1 MQPLQDTNVLVLGL
15 GSSGLAMARWCAR
28 QGAASVTVAD
38 TRETPP
44 QLAALRAAV
53 PDARFVHGALDA
65 ALLQPVRADLLLK
78 SPGLTPA
85 QVAAVVEAT
94 RADGIPVAG
103 ELDLF
108 TQALA
113 GLRDTQAY
121 APQILAVTG
130 TNGKTTVAS
139 LTAQLV
145 ERAGKT
151 VALAGNIGPT
161 LLDTLVQHLDDD
173 TLPVHAARPDGRFAA
188 QLGEALAVLHAL
200 APEAGFADTRAE
212 VDIAHLHAMAAD
224 LAGIAGPA
232 AVAAI
237 EEDLAGL
244 DRPGA
249 AVPSHGDINST
260 NLLVDEEGNL
270 SGLIDWAEARRD
282 RREGEFCHLVLM
294 PQVLAP
300 VRRAYERATGVPLDE
315 RALALAG
322 LHNALIGIVICR
334 RIGEIEEADWNVGE
348 ARRLTAKLGLNEPA
362 TD

>member
-1 MQPLQDTNVLVLGL
+1 MSD
-15 GSSGLAMARWCAR
+15 R
-28 QGAASVTVAD
+28 
-38 TRETPP
+38 
-44 QLAALRAAV
+44 AALRVVAPGLAPDKARLLGEGVWGRVLDAGDGTVIKLVRQGGGLGDARELWANERAALEAIGRHDLPVAV
-53 PDARFVHGALDA
+53 PRIVDAGHLDPGATGYA
-65 ALLQPVRADLLLK
+65 AFLRVTRL
-78 SPGLTPA
+78 PG
-85 QVAAVVEAT
+85 
-94 RADGIPVAG
+94 
-103 ELDLF
+103 
-108 TQALA
+108 
-113 GLRDTQAY
+113 
-121 APQILAVTG
+121 
-130 TNGKTTVAS
+130 
-139 LTAQLV
+139 TA
-145 ERAGKT
+145 
-151 VALAGNIGPT
+151 
-161 LLDTLVQHLDDD
+161 LDDD